1 MRAACVA
8 VAVLLLPAG
17 EIAAAGFADYART
30 HNVPVYEVEV
40 AAEIPHSTQSFTQ
53 GLLYLDGVLY
63 ESTGLYGQSTLRK
76 LDPATGQVLQ
86 SVALDSDLFG
96 EGLAYYEGELVQ
108 LTWLEN
114 VALVWSLPE
123 MVRTKSHRYDGEG
136 WGLTADEQSF
146 IMSNGS
152 PWLFRRAFEDFS
164 LTDSVAVTIAGQRVN
179 GLNELEYAAG
189 RVYANFLGLDY
200 IAEIDP
206 ATGFITGVV
215 DARALRDL
223 VPGDVFNTPMNG
235 IAYDSASR
243 EFFLTGKLWPRIFR
257 ARLVTSFGK

>member
-1 MRAACVA
+1 MRAICAA
-8 VAVLLLPAG
+8 GAIFLFLAG
-17 EIAAAGFADYART
+17 EIAAVGFADYARA
-30 HNVPVYEVEV
+30 HRVPVYEVEV

-53 GLLYLDGVLY
+53 GLLYLDGSLY
-63 ESTGLYGQSTLRK
+63 ESTGLYGQSTVRK
-76 LDPATGQVLQ
+76 LDPATGEVLQ

-96 EGLAYYEGELVQ
+96 EGLAYFEGELVQ

-123 MVRTKSHRYDGEG
+123 MARTKSYRYHGEG
-136 WGLTADEQSF
+136 WGLTADGQSF

-152 PWLFRRAFEDFS
+152 PWLYRRAFEDFS
-164 LTDSVAVTIAGQRVN
+164 LMDSVAVTIAGQRVN
-179 GLNELEYAAG
+179 GLNELECAAG

-206 ATGFITGVV
+206 ASGIITGVV

-235 IAYDSASR
+235 IAYDSTSR
-243 EFFLTGKLWPRIFR
+243 EFFLTGKLWPKIFR
-257 ARLVTSFGK
+257 ARFVTSFGK